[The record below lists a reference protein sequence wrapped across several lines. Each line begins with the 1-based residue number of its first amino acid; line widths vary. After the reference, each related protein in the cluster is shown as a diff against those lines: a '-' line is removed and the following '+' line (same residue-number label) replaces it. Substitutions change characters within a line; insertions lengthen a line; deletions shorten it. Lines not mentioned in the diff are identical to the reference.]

1 MHVHAHTHMHNTH
14 AHAHTH
20 THTHTT
26 TPSMHHSPTLC
37 LPCRKKKKM
46 SAPPLSAT
54 LPPGVERRTI
64 TSGDKPRPISVG
76 AFTTWMTAEMNPTS
90 QSIAVRTVGYVV
102 LWRYTGVHKQGLV
115 ALLRCMHNTLEPLY
129 KYLHSKLKD
138 TPLMRTVSAVP
149 TT

>member
-1 MHVHAHTHMHNTH
+1 MHV
-14 AHAHTH
+14 HTH
-20 THTHTT
+20 THTHTTTTTTTTT

-37 LPCRKKKKM
+37 LPCRKKKKKM

-102 LWRYTGVHKQGLV
+102 LWSYTGVHKQGLV
-115 ALLRCMHNTLEPLY
+115 ALLRCMHSTLEPLY
-129 KYLHSKLKD
+129 KYVHSELKD
-138 TPLMRTVSAVP
+138 TSLMRTVSAVP
-149 TT
+149 TI